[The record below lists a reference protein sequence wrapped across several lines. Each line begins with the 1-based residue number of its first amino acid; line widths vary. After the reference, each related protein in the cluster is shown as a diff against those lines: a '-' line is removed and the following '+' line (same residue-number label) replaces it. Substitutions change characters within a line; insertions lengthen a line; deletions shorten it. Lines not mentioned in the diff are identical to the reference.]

1 MMPRVYDAHP
11 HPDELAD
18 QRNDDVEPL
27 RCDVALLA
35 AAAVLGAVLMI
46 GIILCLVE
54 AAPFFQDVVE
64 DITARPEA
72 CRHLIGAECGAAMS
86 ETDPPHGSGW
96 NIRLRR

>member
-35 AAAVLGAVLMI
+35 ASAVLGAVLMM
-46 GIILCLVE
+46 GIVLCLIE
-54 AAPFFQDVVE
+54 AAPFFRPVVE

-72 CRHLIGAECGAAMS
+72 CRYLTGAECIAATS
-86 ETDPPHGSGW
+86 EG
-96 NIRLRR
+96 LK

>member
-1 MMPRVYDAHP
+1 MTRVYDAHP

-35 AAAVLGAVLMI
+35 ASAVLGAVLMM
-46 GIILCLVE
+46 GIVLCLIE
-54 AAPFFQDVVE
+54 AAPFFRPVVE

-72 CRHLIGAECGAAMS
+72 CRFLTGAECIASAQQG
-86 ETDPPHGSGW
+86 DW
-96 NIRLRR
+96 

>member
-35 AAAVLGAVLMI
+35 AAAVLGAVLMM
-46 GIILCLVE
+46 GIVLFLIE
-54 AAPFFQDVVE
+54 AAPFFQGVVE
-64 DITARPEA
+64 DITTRPEA
-72 CRHLIGAECGAAMS
+72 CRYLTGAECIAAMS
-86 ETDPPHGSGW
+86 EGVK
-96 NIRLRR
+96 